1 MAEYSVDVCTQTRVL
16 RRHAPRHL
24 VLRGQT
30 LALYDGA
37 ALRETHDMAQCH
49 VMAALPTRPFLL
61 ELRFASKKTLRILVA
76 NAILHARLK
85 TILEAA
91 ATSDRYALPPF
102 SDADRLLCVA
112 ATVTERAKHHCV
124 PSSGL
129 TPAHI
134 EAYIGRLKRIY
145 DRDIAGVASPEALY
159 AKLLDLEATYVATYR
174 DDTPCVIDSF
184 PHLAYQLDALNFALG
199 HNPSCAASSAD
210 VIGVCVFC
218 KRELE
223 PWKARIMYQR
233 NQTAQ
238 CGHCNEYVDV
248 QTYYKRRFD
257 TTAFDMPL
265 QDVLAQCPHRHCKHP
280 LDRRRLY
287 ALHVRND
294 AVVCPSCNHTLR
306 YETFQIALFQ
316 REHPYLEWISDF
328 TSQKEVTS
336 RLAVPRDLPID
347 GCWETYLR
355 TLIGCIDART
365 KTKPPLSRIEAYA
378 LKEQVLSK
386 TGAIR
391 ANALGAFPIDLV
403 RAMVQELRLLG
414 VLLAHD
420 AYWTTP
426 PIAAAAV
433 ARYEQFM
440 ALHKG
445 TTTTP
450 LTPTLDIA
458 VAWCAHRTQ
467 PSAYVV
473 YSTTVAGGVVAS
485 ATETD
490 AATAYVETCTAWT
503 KAYGDA
509 YSSFVPTTGD
519 GKMRVPRGD
528 SRFFGVDDALSRFQ
542 HTDDNDDRA
551 LRGVIGTPIFDT
563 RVAPSEWRQLLP
575 HDSASP

>member
-1 MAEYSVDVCTQTRVL
+1 MTEYGVDVSTQTRVL
-16 RRHAPRHL
+16 RRWAPRHL

-30 LALYDGA
+30 LTLYDGA
-37 ALRETHDMAQCH
+37 ALCETHAMAQCH
-49 VMAALPTRPFLL
+49 VTALPPEPPTRCFLL
-61 ELRFASKKTLRILVA
+61 ELRFASKKTLRILA
-76 NAILHARLK
+76 DNAILHARLK

-91 ATSDRYALPPF
+91 ATSDRYTLPPF

-112 ATVTERAKHHCV
+112 ATVTERAKHRRV

-134 EAYIGRLKRIY
+134 QAYVARLKRIV
-145 DRDIAGVASPEALY
+145 DRDFAGVASPEALY
-159 AKLLDLEATYVATYR
+159 AKLVDLEATYVVNYR
-174 DDTPCVIDSF
+174 DDTHCVTESF

-199 HNPSCAASSAD
+199 HNPSRATPNAD
-210 VIGVCVFC
+210 VIGVCTFC

-248 QTYYKRRFD
+248 QTYYKRCFD
-257 TTAFDMPL
+257 TRAFDMPL
-265 QDVLAQCPHRHCKHP
+265 RDVLAQCPHRHCRRP
-280 LDRRRLY
+280 LELRLVY
-287 ALHVRND
+287 ALHVHD
-294 AVVCPSCNHTLR
+294 EAVTCPCCSHTLL

-328 TSQKEVTS
+328 TTQKEVMS

-347 GCWETYLR
+347 GRWDTYLR
-355 TLIGCIDART
+355 TLLGCIDART
-365 KTKPPLSRIEAYA
+365 KTKPPISRIEAYA
-378 LKEQVLSK
+378 LKEQVQSK
-386 TGAIR
+386 AGAIR

-403 RAMVQELRLLG
+403 RAMVHELRLLS

-420 AYWTTP
+420 TYWATP
-426 PIAAAAV
+426 PIAAAAI
-433 ARYEQFM
+433 ARYEHFM
-440 ALHKG
+440 ALQKG
-445 TTTTP
+445 TT

-467 PSAYVV
+467 PSAYVA
-473 YSTTVAGGVVAS
+473 YSTTVAGAVVAS
-485 ATETD
+485 STGTD
-490 AATAYVETCTAWT
+490 ATYAETCTLWT
-503 KAYGDA
+503 KAYGEA

-519 GKMRVPRGD
+519 GKWLVPRGD
-528 SRFFGVDDALSRFQ
+528 SRFFGVDDALPRSK
-542 HTDDNDDRA
+542 HNDDNGDDRA

-563 RVAPSEWRQLLP
+563 RVASSKLYLLLP
-575 HDSASP
+575 HSSASP